1 MVSDNGFV
9 RSVERV
15 AALLEL
21 LSQRKSPMRMIEI
34 AQALDLPKST
44 THGLLQTLQAK
55 EFVVR
60 DDNQRY
66 RLSLRLFSLAA
77 TALELVDLPEL
88 ARPAMEELSASTG
101 GTCNLAVLDGHWVL
115 YIEKV
120 EHRDSLVRLVT
131 HVGTRIPAHAT
142 ALGKV
147 LVGALPEAER
157 EQWLTDHIFERM
169 TDHTVSDPNAFREDL
184 VAQSKRGYA
193 LDNQELHSAITGFA
207 APVRDHTGSVV
218 AALSLTYLGSSM
230 NATEKRDLG
239 KQVIQAADTVSTA
252 LAIPMR

>member
-60 DDNQRY
+60 DASQRY

-88 ARPAMEELSASTG
+88 ARPAMEELSGRTG
-101 GTCNLAVLDGHWVL
+101 GTCNLAVLDGHDVL

-120 EHRDSLVRLVT
+120 ENRDSLVRLVT
-131 HVGTRIPAHAT
+131 HVGTRIPAHVT

-157 EQWLTDHIFERM
+157 EQWLAEHVFERM
-169 TDHTVSDPNAFREDL
+169 TGHSITDADAFRKDL
-184 VAQSKRGYA
+184 QDQARRGYA
-193 LDNQELHSAITGFA
+193 LDNQELHSAITGLA
-207 APVRDHTGSVV
+207 APVRDHTGKVV
-218 AALSLTYLGSSM
+218 AALSLAYLGSSM
-230 NATEKRDLG
+230 NAAEKKELG
-239 KQVIQAADTVSTA
+239 SQVVQAADTVSTA
-252 LAIPMR
+252 LSTR

>member
-21 LSQRKSPMRMIEI
+21 LSQRKSPMRMIDI

-44 THGLLQTLQAK
+44 THGLLQTLQSN

-60 DDNQRY
+60 DNNQRY

-77 TALELVDLPEL
+77 SALEIVDLPYL
-88 ARPAMEELSASTG
+88 ARPAMEQLSRNTG
-101 GTCNLAVLDGHWVL
+101 GTCNLAVLDGHHVL

-120 EHRDSLVRLVT
+120 EPRDNLVRLVT
-131 HVGTRIPAHAT
+131 HVGTRIPAHVT

-147 LVGALPEAER
+147 LVGALLEADR
-157 EQWLTDHIFERM
+157 EQWLSEHEFERI
-169 TDHTVSDPNAFREDL
+169 TDHTITDPDVFREEL
-184 VAQSKRGYA
+184 IQQVKRGYA
-193 LDNQELHSAITGFA
+193 IDNQGLHAAVTGFA
-207 APVRDHTGSVV
+207 APIRDHTGTVV
-218 AALSLTYLGSSM
+218 AALSLAHLGASM
-230 NATEKRDLG
+230 TAGEKRDLG
-239 KQVIQAADTVSTA
+239 QQIVEAANIVSAA
-252 LAIPMR
+252 LSTR

>member
-44 THGLLQTLQAK
+44 AHGLLQTLQAK
-55 EFVVR
+55 DFVVR
-60 DDNQRY
+60 DASQRY

-88 ARPAMEELSASTG
+88 ARPAMEELSARTG
-101 GTCNLAVLDGHWVL
+101 GTCNLAVLDGHDVL

-120 EHRDSLVRLVT
+120 ENRDSLVRLVT
-131 HVGTRIPAHAT
+131 HVGTRIPAHLT
-142 ALGKV
+142 SLGKV
-147 LVGALPEAER
+147 LVGALTEADR
-157 EQWLTDHIFERM
+157 EQWLAEHVFTRM
-169 TDHTVSDPNAFREDL
+169 TDHTITEADAFREDL
-184 VAQSKRGYA
+184 RKQAERGYA
-193 LDNQELHSAITGFA
+193 VDNQELHSAITGFA
-207 APVRDHTGSVV
+207 APIRDHTGTVV
-218 AALSLTYLGSSM
+218 ASLSLTYLASSM
-230 NATEKRDLG
+230 SAKQKKELG
-239 KQVIQAADTVSTA
+239 SQVVQAADAVSEA
-252 LAIPMR
+252 LSTR

>member
-60 DDNQRY
+60 DASQRY

-88 ARPAMEELSASTG
+88 ARPAMEELSGRTG
-101 GTCNLAVLDGHWVL
+101 GTCNLAVLDGHDVL

-120 EHRDSLVRLVT
+120 ENRDSLVRLVT
-131 HVGTRIPAHAT
+131 HVGTRIPAHVT
-142 ALGKV
+142 SLGKV
-147 LVGALPEAER
+147 LIGALPEADR
-157 EQWLTDHIFERM
+157 EQWLAEHVFERM
-169 TDHTVSDPNAFREDL
+169 TGHTITDADAFRKDL
-184 VAQSKRGYA
+184 QEQARRGYA

-207 APVRDHTGSVV
+207 APVRDHTGKVV
-218 AALSLTYLGSSM
+218 AALSLAYLGSSK
-230 NATEKRDLG
+230 NTAEQRELG
-239 KQVIQAADTVSTA
+239 AQVVQAADTVSTA
-252 LAIPMR
+252 LSTR

>member
-44 THGLLQTLQAK
+44 AHGLLQTLQAK

-88 ARPAMEELSASTG
+88 ARPAMEELSDRTG
-101 GTCNLAVLDGHWVL
+101 GTCNLAVLDGHYVM

-120 EHRDSLVRLVT
+120 EHKDSLVRLVT
-131 HVGTRIPAHAT
+131 HIGTRIPAHAT

-147 LVGALPEAER
+147 LVGALPEVEQK
-157 EQWLTDHIFERM
+157 QWLTDHVFERM
-169 TDHTVSDPNAFREDL
+169 TDRTITNAEAFREDL
-184 VAQSKRGYA
+184 LGQAERGYA
-193 LDNQELHSAITGFA
+193 LDNQELHAAITGFA
-207 APVRDHTGSVV
+207 APVRDHTGTVV

-230 NATEKRDLG
+230 NAGEKRRLG
-239 KQVIQAADTVSTA
+239 AQVMQAADTVSSA
-252 LAIPMR
+252 LSNR

>member
-1 MVSDNGFV
+1 
-9 RSVERV
+9 
-15 AALLEL
+15 
-21 LSQRKSPMRMIEI
+21 MIEI

-60 DDNQRY
+60 DASQRY

-88 ARPAMEELSASTG
+88 ARPAMEELSGRTG
-101 GTCNLAVLDGHWVL
+101 GTCNLAVLDGHDVL

-120 EHRDSLVRLVT
+120 ENRDSLVRLVT
-131 HVGTRIPAHAT
+131 HVGTRIPAHVT
-142 ALGKV
+142 SLGKV
-147 LVGALPEAER
+147 LVGALPEPDR
-157 EQWLTDHIFERM
+157 EQWLAEHVFERM
-169 TDHTVSDPNAFREDL
+169 TGHTITDADAFRKDL
-184 VAQSKRGYA
+184 LEQARRGYA

-207 APVRDHTGSVV
+207 APVRDHAGKVV

-230 NATEKRDLG
+230 NTAEKRELG
-239 KQVIQAADTVSTA
+239 AQVTQAADTVSTV
-252 LAIPMR
+252 LSTR

>member
-55 EFVVR
+55 ELVVR
-60 DDNQRY
+60 DANQRY

-101 GTCNLAVLDGHWVL
+101 GTCNLAVLDGHDVL

-120 EHRDSLVRLVT
+120 ENRDSLVRLVT
-131 HVGTRIPAHAT
+131 HVGTRIPAHVT

-147 LVGALPEAER
+147 LVGALPEPER
-157 EQWLTDHIFERM
+157 EEWLKDHVFERM
-169 TDHTVSDPNAFREDL
+169 TPHTLADADSFRKDILEQ
-184 VAQSKRGYA
+184 ASRGYA
-193 LDNQELHSAITGFA
+193 VDNQGLHPAITGFA
-207 APVRDHTGSVV
+207 APIRDHTGNIV
-218 AALSLTYLGSSM
+218 AAMSLTYLTSTMS
-230 NATEKRDLG
+230 AVEKRALG
-239 KQVIQAADTVSTA
+239 KQVVTAAETVSEA
-252 LAIPMR
+252 LSTR

>member
-88 ARPAMEELSASTG
+88 ARPAMEALSGRTG
-101 GTCNLAVLDGHWVL
+101 GTCNLAVLDGHHVL

-120 EHRDSLVRLVT
+120 EDRDSLVRLVT
-131 HVGTRIPAHAT
+131 RVGTRIPAHAT

-147 LVGALPEAER
+147 LVGALPEE
-157 EQWLTDHIFERM
+157 EQTQWLDDHVFESM
-169 TDHTVSDPNAFREDL
+169 TDHTITDVESFRRDL
-184 VAQSKRGYA
+184 LGQAKRGYA
-193 LDNQELHSAITGFA
+193 LDNQELHSAITGYA
-207 APVRDHTGSVV
+207 APIRDHTGSVV
-218 AALSLTYLGSSM
+218 AALSLTYLGSNT
-230 NATEKRDLG
+230 NAGAKRELG
-239 KQVIQAADTVSTA
+239 AQVIQAAEAVSTA
-252 LAIPMR
+252 LSNR

>member
-15 AALLEL
+15 AALLEV
-21 LSQRKSPMRMIEI
+21 LSQRRSPMRMIEI

-55 EFVVR
+55 ELVVR

-88 ARPAMEELSASTG
+88 ARPAMEELSGRTG
-101 GTCNLAVLDGHWVL
+101 GTCNLAVLDGHHVL

-131 HVGTRIPAHAT
+131 HVGTRIPAHVT

-147 LVGALPEAER
+147 LVDALPEAER
-157 EQWLTDHIFERM
+157 EQWLTEHVFDRM
-169 TDHTVSDPNAFREDL
+169 TDHTLTSAETFREDL
-184 VAQSKRGYA
+184 MGIAKRGFA

-207 APVRDHTGSVV
+207 APIRDHTGTVV
-218 AALSLTYLGSSM
+218 AALSLTYLGSNM
-230 NATEKRDLG
+230 NAAEKKKLG
-239 KQVIQAADTVSTA
+239 SQIVQAADAVSTA
-252 LAIPMR
+252 LSTR

>member
-1 MVSDNGFV
+1 MVSDNGYV

-44 THGLLQTLQAK
+44 AHGLLQTLASK

-88 ARPAMEELSASTG
+88 ARPAMEELSGSTG
-101 GTCNLAVLDGHWVL
+101 GTCNLAVLDGHFVL

-120 EHRDSLVRLVT
+120 EHRNSLVRLIT

-147 LVGALPEAER
+147 LVGSLPESER
-157 EQWLTDHIFERM
+157 EKWLGEHDFERM
-169 TDHTVSDPNAFREDL
+169 TEHTVLTADSFRKDL
-184 VAQSKRGYA
+184 IEQEKRGYA

-218 AALSLTYLGSSM
+218 AALSLTYLGSTV
-230 NATEKRDLG
+230 NAAEKKSLG
-239 KQVIQAADTVSTA
+239 KQVVQAANTVSTA
-252 LAIPMR
+252 LAIPTG

>member
-21 LSQRKSPMRMIEI
+21 LSQRKSPMRMIEV

-88 ARPAMEELSASTG
+88 ARPAMEELSGSTG
-101 GTCNLAVLDGHWVL
+101 GTCNLAVLDGHHVL

-147 LVGALPEAER
+147 LVGALTEVDQNR
-157 EQWLTDHIFERM
+157 WLTEHVFERM
-169 TDHTVSDPNAFREDL
+169 TDHTITNADDFRKDL
-184 VAQSKRGYA
+184 LGQAKRGYA

-207 APVRDHTGSVV
+207 APIRDHTGTVV
-218 AALSLTYLGSSM
+218 AALSLTYLGSSI
-230 NATEKRDLG
+230 NAGGKRELG
-239 KQVIQAADTVSTA
+239 AQVMQAADTVTTA
-252 LAIPMR
+252 LSTR

>member
-21 LSQRKSPMRMIEI
+21 LSERKSPMRMIEV

-55 EFVVR
+55 ELVVR

-88 ARPAMEELSASTG
+88 ARPAMEELSGSTG
-101 GTCNLAVLDGHWVL
+101 GTCNLAVLDGHYVL

-131 HVGTRIPAHAT
+131 HVGTRIPAHVT

-147 LVGALPEAER
+147 LVAALPEADQK
-157 EQWLTDHIFERM
+157 QWLTDHVFERM
-169 TDHTVSDPNAFREDL
+169 TDHTITDADDFRKDL
-184 VAQSKRGYA
+184 LGQAKRGYA

-207 APVRDHTGSVV
+207 APVRDHTGTVV

-230 NATEKRDLG
+230 NAGEKRGLG
-239 KQVIQAADTVSTA
+239 AQVVQAADTVSTA
-252 LAIPMR
+252 LSNR

>member
-44 THGLLQTLQAK
+44 AHGLLQTLQAK

-88 ARPAMEELSASTG
+88 ARPAMEELSDSTG
-101 GTCNLAVLDGHWVL
+101 GSCNLAVLDGHYVM

-120 EHRDSLVRLVT
+120 EHKDSLVRLVT

-147 LVGALPEAER
+147 LVGALPEVEQK
-157 EQWLTDHIFERM
+157 QWLTDHVFERM
-169 TDHTVSDPNAFREDL
+169 TDRTITDAGAFREDL
-184 VAQSKRGYA
+184 LGLAKRGYA
-193 LDNQELHSAITGFA
+193 LDNQELHAAITGFA
-207 APVRDHTGSVV
+207 APVRDHTGTVV
-218 AALSLTYLGSSM
+218 AALSLTYLGASM
-230 NATEKRDLG
+230 NAGEKRELG
-239 KQVIQAADTVSTA
+239 VQVMQAADTVSSA
-252 LAIPMR
+252 LSNR

>member
-88 ARPAMEELSASTG
+88 ARPAMEKLSESIG
-101 GTCNLAVLDGHWVL
+101 GTCNLAVLDGHHVL

-131 HVGTRIPAHAT
+131 HVGTRIPAHVT
-142 ALGKV
+142 ALGRV
-147 LVGALPEAER
+147 LVGELPEADR
-157 EQWLTDHIFERM
+157 EQWLSEHEFERL
-169 TDHTVSDPNAFREDL
+169 TDHTVTDADAFREEL
-184 VAQSKRGYA
+184 IEQAKRGYA
-193 LDNQELHSAITGFA
+193 IDNQGLHSAITGFA
-207 APVRDHTGSVV
+207 APIRDHTGKVV
-218 AALSLTYLGSSM
+218 AALSLTHLGSSVP
-230 NATEKRDLG
+230 AARKQELG
-239 KQVIQAADTVSTA
+239 RQVVEAANTISNSLST
-252 LAIPMR
+252 R